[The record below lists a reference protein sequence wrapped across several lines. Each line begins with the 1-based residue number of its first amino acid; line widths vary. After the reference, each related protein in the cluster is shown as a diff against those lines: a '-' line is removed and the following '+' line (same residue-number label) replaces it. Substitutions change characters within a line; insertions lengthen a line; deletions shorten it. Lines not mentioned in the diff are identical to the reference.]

1 MKLNTMKR
9 HFVQAGKNIFRNGW
23 MTVASVG
30 SLTTTLVLVGLFLTL
45 ILNLNSI
52 VSSVEEDIEIKV
64 FLELATEQSEIESLE
79 TQISNIPEV
88 SYVEFS
94 SKDNELQALIEE
106 LGDDGESWMLFEQDN
121 PLSDAIIVKTED
133 PIDTENVAKKILNLD
148 HVDDVNY
155 GEAIIQKLFTFNEY
169 ARYIGM
175 ALVAALILMAAFL
188 ISNTIKITIMAR
200 SREISIMKLVG
211 ATNGF
216 IRWPFFIEG
225 LLMGILGS
233 IIPIAVIL
241 VGYNFLY
248 DSLSGVNI
256 PYLKLLPY
264 NPFAYQISL
273 VLLLIGAIIGTW
285 GSLMSVRKFLKV

>member
-200 SREISIMKLVG
+200 SREINIMKLVG

>member
-30 SLTTTLVLVGLFLTL
+30 SLTTTLVLVGVFLTL

-121 PLSDAIIVKTED
+121 PLSDVIIVKTED

>member
-1 MKLNTMKR
+1 MKFNTMKR

-30 SLTTTLVLVGLFLTL
+30 SLTTTLVLVGVFLTL

-52 VSSVEEDIEIKV
+52 VSNVEEDVEIKV
-64 FLELATEQSEIESLE
+64 FIELATEQSEIEQLE
-79 TQISNIPEV
+79 RQISNIPEV

-94 SKDNELQALIEE
+94 SKDKELQSLIAE

-133 PIDTENVAKKILNLD
+133 PIETENVAKKILNFD

-233 IIPIAVIL
+233 IIPITIIL

-248 DSLSGVNI
+248 NSLSGVSI
-256 PYLKLLPY
+256 PYLELLPY
-264 NPFAYQISL
+264 NPFAFQISF